1 MLLAVRLIGTNP
13 ESKRNDF
20 RIIGC
25 QDWRLML
32 LKVEVLECF
41 TPSEILL
48 NIAVYV
54 SVTV

>member
-1 MLLAVRLIGTNP
+1 MLLAVQLIRTNP
-13 ESKRNDF
+13 ESNRNDF